1 MLKHAYSAGFIQ
13 ATQKE
18 FSDLKRRGTWK
29 AVPWP
34 ISAAVVIIPVIW
46 VFTYKFD
53 TDGYLITH
61 KARLVVRGDLHTS
74 IHEDTYAATLALRSF
89 RSVASITGT
98 YDLVAIQLD
107 AISAFTNTDLDE
119 VIFIRFPPGFG
130 SPGMCL
136 LLLKALYGLVRSP
149 LLWQNDF
156 SSQLVKWGLKQV
168 KEEPCL
174 FINDWLVVF
183 FYVDDIIVLCHQSQL
198 ARMYAFKQQLTE
210 RYEMRDLGDLSWF
223 LGIRVLRD
231 RPNRKLWLCQD
242 SYFEK
247 VATTYGL
254 TDRPTV
260 LTPLATTPLPPCSA
274 ETSTSQ
280 LRHLYSQR
288 LGSLMY
294 GTCATRPD
302 TAFAQTYLGRFC
314 KHPSNDH
321 LAAVERALIYAY

>member
-210 RYEMRDLGDLSWF
+210 RYEMRDLGDLS
-223 LGIRVLRD
+223 
-231 RPNRKLWLCQD
+231 
-242 SYFEK
+242 
-247 VATTYGL
+247 
-254 TDRPTV
+254 
-260 LTPLATTPLPPCSA
+260 
-274 ETSTSQ
+274 
-280 LRHLYSQR
+280 
-288 LGSLMY
+288 
-294 GTCATRPD
+294 
-302 TAFAQTYLGRFC
+302 
-314 KHPSNDH
+314 
-321 LAAVERALIYAY
+321 